1 MGNSSI
7 NSAFSIALFDYR
19 RVDAIRTSAN
29 VNYYEMMLKQI
40 CPNSQYVRLVGLTLS
55 LSLALYIYRYIY
67 MYVCVSIYIYT
78 VYFYLYIY
86 IYIIIYISIL
96 YIYVYISMLW
106 PSVIT
111 VF

>member
-1 MGNSSI
+1 MGKSSI

-55 LSLALYIYRYIY
+55 LSLSLACSLHI
-67 MYVCVSIYIYT
+67 
-78 VYFYLYIY
+78 
-86 IYIIIYISIL
+86 
-96 YIYVYISMLW
+96 
-106 PSVIT
+106 
-111 VF
+111 

>member
-55 LSLALYIYRYIY
+55 LSRLLFTYIDIYICVCVSLYIY
-67 MYVCVSIYIYT
+67 T
-78 VYFYLYIY
+78 LYIF
-86 IYIIIYISIL
+86 ICTSISI
-96 YIYVYISMLW
+96 
-106 PSVIT
+106 
-111 VF
+111 